1 MDRIEPLTT
10 EQSNKI
16 EDVMNNH
23 YTNIKDNVSMLKLL
37 NKHLALLE
45 QNQINKVDIEDIKPI
60 IEQALSKIGP
70 LFIFIS
76 EIGDNADYLIN
87 QDKYIL

>member
-60 IEQALSKIGP
+60 IEQVLSKIEP
-70 LFIFIS
+70 LLSFIS
-76 EIGDNADYLIN
+76 ECGDNADYLIN